1 MAKYTLTGP
10 FVANTTPY
18 YNTAAFLNGV
28 EGGITTAQT
37 QVSDVN
43 AQTGTTYTLV
53 LADAGKTVEMNNA
66 AGNTLTIPPNASVA
80 FPVNTLI
87 EVHQTGAGATSVVGG
102 AGVTLNPISPIA
114 VPGQWKTLRLR
125 KRATNTWVA
134 EMIGPQVT
142 GAGEFVNLAR
152 DYGVASGQDITT
164 VLQTVAA
171 LTTPRTVYLPAGDY
185 TISGLVNF
193 TRPVDFVGDGPN
205 ATKLQKTA
213 DSGQVQW
220 TGTRGS
226 NVAITADVASGAST
240 LSFVTTGFAAGDFLN
255 LHSSEVWPWSTA
267 LANHGEIVRIKTV
280 DSGSVVTLYSPTVD
294 AYTVANSATVN
305 KMTFLTGGSIQRMTV
320 YQTTPLSTGTNNGLV
335 RVVYGRGFEA
345 RDVTFLGMDQFAVCF
360 DSCLEGT
367 ANRLILTDAYW
378 NDATN
383 TYYAYG
389 ILMRGCTQSVTVSNV
404 SARNAQV
411 VNGGGDSGGG
421 PRFIKVADCVGTE
434 GSQLVGD
441 TTIYKPLFATHGD
454 CMEWEFSD
462 CLAYS
467 SRGSGWEIKGSDHVF
482 TSIMAHNISS
492 TGIFCLPE
500 SSRIRFFNPNVRDI
514 NGTGLI
520 ITQDS
525 SVHGGSI
532 RDCDSRGLRVDGSGC
547 TVVGTEVRNAGRTG
561 NRDAFYLNTGANNT
575 MLRDITARDMPTAT
589 SYVVNGV
596 ASLTGNVIHFPRR
609 INVQSGANTNVSAAV
624 YTGGTAYTL

>member
-1 MAKYTLTGP
+1 MTIAQPTYP
-10 FVANTTPY
+10 
-18 YNTAAFLNGV
+18 
-28 EGGITTAQT
+28 ITTSNLVTYVGSYAD
-37 QVSDVN
+37 SI
-43 AQTGTTYTLV
+43 AGT
-53 LADAGKTVEMNNA
+53 
-66 AGNTLTIPPNASVA
+66 S
-80 FPVNTLI
+80 
-87 EVHQTGAGATSVVGG
+87 TS
-102 AGVTLNPISPIA
+102 N
-114 VPGQWKTLRLR
+114 
-125 KRATNTWVA
+125 
-134 EMIGPQVT
+134 
-142 GAGEFVNLAR
+142 GEYVNLVR
-152 DYGVASGQDITT
+152 DYGVTSGSDITGA
-164 VLQTVAA
+164 LQTVAG
-171 LTTPRTVYLPAGDY
+171 LSSPRTVYLPAGDY
-185 TISGLVNF
+185 TLSGLVSF

-205 ATKLQKTA
+205 ATKIRKTA
-213 DSGQVQW
+213 DAGQVQW

-226 NVAITADVASGAST
+226 NVALTADAASGAST

-255 LHSSEVWPWSTA
+255 LHSSETWPWSTA
-267 LANHGEIVRIKTV
+267 GALHGEIVRIKTV

-305 KMTFLTGGSIQRMTV
+305 KMGFLTGGSIQRMTM
-320 YQTTPLSTGTNNGLV
+320 YQTGPLSTGTNNGLV
-335 RVVYGRGFEA
+335 RAIYGRGFEA
-345 RDVTFLGMDQFAVCF
+345 RDVTFSGMDQFAVSF

-367 ANRLILTDAYW
+367 AARLILTDAYW

-389 ILMRGCTQSVTVSNV
+389 VLMRGCTQSVTVSNV

-411 VNGGGDSGGG
+411 VNGGGDSSGG

-454 CMEWEFSD
+454 CMEWQFSD

-467 SRGSGWEIKGSDHVF
+467 SRGTAFEIKGSDHVF
-482 TSIMAHNISS
+482 NSIMAHNIST

-500 SSRIRFFNPNVRDI
+500 SSRITFSNPKIRDI

-525 SVHGGSI
+525 EVHGGSI
-532 RDCDSRGLRVDGSGC
+532 RDCDSRGLRIDGSGC
-547 TVVGTEVRNAGRTG
+547 TVQGTEVRNAGRTG

-575 MLRDITARDMPTAT
+575 VLRDITARDMPTAT

-596 ASLTGNVIHFPRR
+596 ASLTGNVIHMPRR
-609 INVQSGANTNVSAAV
+609 INVQSGANANVSAAV